1 MVTETKGIPSKR
13 QMIREIV
20 VEAKKNKCFVPV
32 FELQIMSKA
41 YVEHYYRS
49 YVLKEDVGEFDMT

>member
-1 MVTETKGIPSKR
+1 MAELNISKR
-13 QMIREIV
+13 QMIREICQT
-20 VEAKKNKCFVPV
+20 AKNNGDFISA

-49 YVLKEDVGEFDMT
+49 YVLKEDVGQFDMT

>member
-1 MVTETKGIPSKR
+1 MGLSKR
-13 QMIREIV
+13 QMIKEIIA
-20 VEAKKNKCFVPV
+20 EAKKNKCFIPA

-41 YVEHYYRS
+41 FVEHHYKS